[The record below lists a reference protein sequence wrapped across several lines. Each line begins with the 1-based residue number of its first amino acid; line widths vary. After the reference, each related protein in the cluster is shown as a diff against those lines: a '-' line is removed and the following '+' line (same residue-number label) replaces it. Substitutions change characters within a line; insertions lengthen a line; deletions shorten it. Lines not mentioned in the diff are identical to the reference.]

1 MQNLR
6 QTLNLKSAANTTNNN
21 SITNSSSSS
30 AETNNNATSPRRGI
44 KIRSPRPVVTM
55 SAPIITQSSIQTAP
69 LISTVTPAA
78 LVVAKPLE
86 PSHTLTLS
94 NQATNIQPILPAV
107 NNMRFILIFT
117 NTNQK
122 TFYNVAFYNVAL
134 I

>member
-6 QTLNLKSAANTTNNN
+6 QTLNLKSAANTTNNS
-21 SITNSSSSS
+21 SITNNSPSS
-30 AETNNNATSPRRGI
+30 AETSNNATSPRRGI
-44 KIRSPRPVVTM
+44 KIRSPRPVV
-55 SAPIITQSSIQTAP
+55 SVAAPVITQTSIQTAP

-94 NQATNIQPILPAV
+94 NQATNIQPILPTV

-117 NTNQK
+117 TNTSQK
-122 TFYNVAFYNVAL
+122 TYFIMLY
-134 I
+134 